1 MSCLDLDLYF
11 IIIFQNYC
19 FFYFSFLYDPY
30 FLLDNSWPA
39 TTTTHAYTHK
49 NRQDINIIHI
59 IRKKNQLQPINFD
72 VSHEEFHS
80 FFGSIRTHYITSYIT
95 SPVITITWVRYYN
108 YNFSLHSCHFN
119 LILIY
124 IKIMFKFKKQKLRL
138 RLRRRKAEAY
148 LSSILLRLNLAND
161 NDNDN
166 VGIKCCSQCQHKH
179 KH

>member
-11 IIIFQNYC
+11 IIIIIFQNYC

-49 NRQDINIIHI
+49 NRQDININIIHI

-119 LILIY
+119 LILILIY

-148 LSSILLRLNLAND
+148 LSSKLLRLSLAND
-161 NDNDN
+161 NDN
-166 VGIKCCSQCQHKH
+166 VCWHKVL
-179 KH
+179 